1 MWFNENVLSHP
12 DSSVLCLRNRR
23 VLTSGEDVETDL
35 TTDRVCKAEMTEFL
49 FKSSNHGSSDFV
61 FLPVSYNH
69 DLEVGIA
76 YTVELF
82 KVVSLLCAG
91 LLACLCREQPR
102 EAHLAFRPTG
112 ETLIIPF
119 LNSMKVPLCSISISL
134 PLQTEH
140 LPLDWNIDLT
150 EVS

>member
-1 MWFNENVLSHP
+1 
-12 DSSVLCLRNRR
+12 
-23 VLTSGEDVETDL
+23 
-35 TTDRVCKAEMTEFL
+35 MTEFL
-49 FKSSNHGSSDFV
+49 FESSNHGSSDLV
-61 FLPVSYNH
+61 FLFVSYNQVVQW
-69 DLEVGIA
+69 EIA
-76 YTVELF
+76 YTVELLE
-82 KVVSLLCAG
+82 VVSLLCAG
-91 LLACLCREQPR
+91 LLACLREPQEV

-134 PLQTEH
+134 LIRIEH

>member
-1 MWFNENVLSHP
+1 
-12 DSSVLCLRNRR
+12 
-23 VLTSGEDVETDL
+23 
-35 TTDRVCKAEMTEFL
+35 MTEFL
-49 FKSSNHGSSDFV
+49 LESSNHGSSDLV
-61 FLPVSYNH
+61 FLFVSYHH
-69 DLEVGIA
+69 DLGVGIA

-82 KVVSLLCAG
+82 KVVSFLCAG
-91 LLACLCREQPR
+91 LLACLRELQEV

-134 PLQTEH
+134 LIRIEH

>member
-1 MWFNENVLSHP
+1 
-12 DSSVLCLRNRR
+12 
-23 VLTSGEDVETDL
+23 
-35 TTDRVCKAEMTEFL
+35 MTEFL
-49 FKSSNHGSSDFV
+49 LESSNHGSSDLV
-61 FLPVSYNH
+61 FLFVSYNYQV
-69 DLEVGIA
+69 EVEIA

-82 KVVSLLCAG
+82 KIVSLLCAG
-91 LLACLCREQPR
+91 LLACLRELQEV

-140 LPLDWNIDLT
+140 LPLDWNIYLT